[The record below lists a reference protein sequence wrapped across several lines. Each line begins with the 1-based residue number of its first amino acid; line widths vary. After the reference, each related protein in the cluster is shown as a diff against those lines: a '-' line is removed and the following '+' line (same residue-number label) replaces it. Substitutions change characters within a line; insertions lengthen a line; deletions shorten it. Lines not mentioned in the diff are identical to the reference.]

1 MSQQEREYYRAD
13 DVLVTNARAEMGG
26 RTFAMANVTA
36 VSMGTGRNPRQGCAS
51 ALLAIGG
58 VIAFTGLLAIG
69 KGGGGWLV
77 VGLVMFVAACMWWNT
92 LKPVYTVDISSAS
105 GESRALQ
112 SYDREK
118 IEPIVAAIKQ
128 AMIDRG

>member
-1 MSQQEREYYRAD
+1 
-13 DVLVTNARAEMGG
+13 
-26 RTFAMANVTA
+26 MANVTA
-36 VSMGTGRNPRQGCAS
+36 VSMGTRRNPRQGCAS

-58 VIAFTGLLAIG
+58 VIAFAGLLAID

-77 VGLVMFVAACMWWNT
+77 VGLVMFVATCVWWNT